1 MKRATLTAYPTTH
14 PSEPVDLT
22 DRLLE
27 REANPSSAP
36 AVRRRRKQLLNS
48 PTQPQSNPPPA
59 TPASAPEASSTSA
72 PEASSTTVPASTGLE
87 TALAAADLATQALRR
102 AAGEAPARYD
112 VALHYRLDALAHHVQ
127 QVKEFVANLATR

>member
-36 AVRRRRKQLLNS
+36 ATRRRRKQLLNS
-48 PTQPQSNPPPA
+48 PTQPQSDPPPA
-59 TPASAPEASSTSA
+59 TPTSAPAASSTSG
-72 PEASSTTVPASTGLE
+72 PASTGLE

>member
-36 AVRRRRKQLLNS
+36 ATRRRRKQLLNS
-48 PTQPQSNPPPA
+48 PTQPQSDPPPA
-59 TPASAPEASSTSA
+59 TPTSAPAASSTSG
-72 PEASSTTVPASTGLE
+72 PASTGLE

-112 VALHYRLDALAHHVQ
+112 VALHYRLDALAYHVQ
-127 QVKEFVANLATR
+127 QVKEFVANLAAR